1 MMALTPTLELAEVA
15 QAVGEP
21 LHRVEAVVALLDDG
35 NTVPFITRYRK
46 DQTGGMDEERIR
58 AIQTRVL
65 KLRMLMERKH
75 TILRSIESQGKL
87 TPELVQAIHTA
98 RSARELEDIY
108 LPYKPNKQ
116 TLATAAR
123 NRGLEEMAREILTAD
138 PAALNLDGR
147 AADFVN
153 PDRHVATAADALL
166 GAGHILAEWFSERAD
181 VRRRLRQIMEATGR
195 LVTSAAVAA
204 GDAPKK
210 PSSKKRR
217 RDKEAYRDFFQYSE
231 AVGQVPPHRVLAINR
246 GEAARALRVHIEAD
260 MQAMHSAL
268 DELLVPEDHPHAEF
282 LRGCARDA
290 LARLI
295 YPSLERE
302 LRRELTERAEAH
314 AVQVFACNLRNL
326 LLQAPVR
333 DRRVLAVDPG
343 FRNGCK
349 LAALDDFGNLLET
362 AEIHLLKEAQRA
374 DARKILVEM
383 VEKHRVSIIA
393 IGNGAACRQTE
404 AWISDVLSQE
414 LAGRGIAYVIVNE
427 AGASVYSTGPVGREE
442 FPHLDAALR
451 SAVSIG
457 RRLQDPLSELVK
469 IEPCSIGVGMYQH
482 DVKARHLRASL
493 DDVVASCVNF
503 VGVDLNTASPALLR
517 YVSGLNQL
525 TAQRIFEYR
534 QAHGPFKCREEL
546 KQVVGIGESTYVQA
560 AGFLKI
566 TGGTNPLDATWIH
579 PESYPAAERILAR
592 WGLTPAALAD
602 RTKVAALAES
612 LAKTNLPQLA
622 KELGVGELTL
632 GDIIAQLSRP
642 GRDPRESLP
651 QPVFKRGVLKL
662 EDLVPDME
670 LRGTVLNVVDFGAF
684 VDIGV
689 KWTGLVHVSQLA
701 PRYVKDPHEVVAV
714 GDTVQVWVREVDRER
729 RRVSLSMVSPQE
741 RAELEARRRRPH
753 VLAGG
758 TAGHGP
764 PPPRSPRPAAGGGGP
779 ARRRSSEHRG
789 RRQAAP
795 TQPCPPAQQSGF
807 TVTGAAAEGSALAA
821 TATAAGSPT
830 PGHATGEENAPAGS
844 PATEDAL
851 APVGQENQQVRRT
864 PLHGERSEK
873 PPRGGKPRQR
883 ESRPRPVPVLTEA
896 MKQGKAPLRTF
907 GELAQFLAL
916 RQQQPPAEDA
926 SGS

>member
-1 MMALTPTLELAEVA
+1 MMAVAATLELAEVA
-15 QAVGEP
+15 EAVGEP
-21 LHRVEAVVALLDDG
+21 LSRVEAVVALLDDG

-46 DQTGGMDEERIR
+46 DQTGGMDEEQIR
-58 AIQTRVL
+58 AIQARVL

-75 TILRSIESQGKL
+75 TILRSIESQGRL
-87 TPELVQAIHTA
+87 TPELAQAVHAA

-123 NRGLEEMAREILTAD
+123 SRGLEELAREILTGE
-138 PAALNLDGR
+138 PAALNLDAR
-147 AADFVN
+147 AAEFVN
-153 PDRHVATAADALL
+153 PDRHVATPADALL

-181 VRRRLRQIMEATGR
+181 VRRRLREIMESTGR

-204 GDAPKK
+204 AGEAAKK
-210 PSSKKRR
+210 PPQKRR
-217 RDKEAYRDFFQYSE
+217 RDKNAFRDFFQYSE
-231 AVGQVPPHRVLAINR
+231 AVGDVPPHRVLAINR
-246 GEAARALRVHIEAD
+246 GEAARVLRVHIEAD
-260 MQAMHSAL
+260 LEAMHAAL
-268 DELLVPEDHPHAEF
+268 DQLLVPEDHPHAEF

-290 LARLI
+290 LARLV

-333 DRRVLAVDPG
+333 DRRVLAIDPG

-349 LAALDDFGNLLET
+349 LAALDTFGGLLAS
-362 AEIHLLKEAQRA
+362 AEIHLLKEEQRA
-374 DARKILVEM
+374 EAKKILVDM
-383 VEKHRVSIIA
+383 VNAYAPSVIA
-393 IGNGAACRQTE
+393 IGNGTACRHTE
-404 AWISDVLSQE
+404 AWISEVLSQE
-414 LAGRGIAYVIVNE
+414 LAGRGIVYVIVNE

-442 FPHLDAALR
+442 FPHVDPSLR

-525 TAQRIFEYR
+525 TAQRVFEYR

-546 KQVVGIGESTYVQA
+546 KQVAGIGESTYVQA

-579 PESYPAAERILAR
+579 PESYPAAEKILAR
-592 WGLTPAALAD
+592 WGLTPADLLDRSKVASLAQALA
-602 RTKVAALAES
+602 RA
-612 LAKTNLPQLA
+612 NLPRLA
-622 KELGVGELTL
+622 QELGVGELTL
-632 GDIIAQLSRP
+632 ADIVAQLSRP

-651 QPVFKRGVLKL
+651 QPIFKRGILKPD
-662 EDLVPDME
+662 DLVPGME
-670 LRGTVLNVVDFGAF
+670 LSGTVLNVVDFGAF
-684 VDIGV
+684 VDIGL

-714 GDTVQVWVREVDRER
+714 GDIVQVWVLEIDRAR
-729 RRVSLSMVSPQE
+729 RRVSLSMVSPQQ
-741 RAELEARRRRPH
+741 RAEMENRRRRLRASP
-753 VLAGG
+753 VSGES
-758 TAGHGP
+758 TAQRGP
-764 PPPRSPRPAAGGGGP
+764 SQQRPARPPRPAAAGRDASRERPPYVRGNQLAASAQDDATSGELSVAAGTP
-779 ARRRSSEHRG
+779 ADDSLCAR
-789 RRQAAP
+789 P
-795 TQPCPPAQQSGF
+795 TEAGEA
-807 TVTGAAAEGSALAA
+807 VHTGA
-821 TATAAGSPT
+821 
-830 PGHATGEENAPAGS
+830 APAGS
-844 PATEDAL
+844 DA
-851 APVGQENQQVRRT
+851 AAAHGQDAQAARRVRQ
-864 PLHGERSEK
+864 HGVRPSR
-873 PPRGGKPRQR
+873 PPRSNRPREHESRQR
-883 ESRPRPVPVLTEA
+883 PKPVPVLTEA

-916 RQQQPPAEDA
+916 RQQEPPAEDSSA
-926 SGS
+926 R